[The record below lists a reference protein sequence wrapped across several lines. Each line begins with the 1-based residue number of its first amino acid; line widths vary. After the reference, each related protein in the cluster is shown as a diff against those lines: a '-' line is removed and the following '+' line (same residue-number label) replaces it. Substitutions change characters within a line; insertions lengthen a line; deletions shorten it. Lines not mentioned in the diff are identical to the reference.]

1 MEFIKN
7 TLFLKMR
14 INELKYD
21 LLSIINILL
30 ENQVFTKQ
38 ILTFLMMCRTY
49 ISDLEIEIDKSYNDI
64 KFELSNNDHN
74 DTNKKEV
81 ISNIL
86 TELKKNI
93 HDNL

>member
-1 MEFIKN
+1 M
-7 TLFLKMR
+7 
-14 INELKYD
+14 Y
-21 LLSIINILL
+21 
-30 ENQVFTKQ
+30 
-38 ILTFLMMCRTY
+38 RTY